1 MSEDLDILKIVAEN
15 PSISQ
20 RKIAERT
27 GSSLG
32 QVSFLIKKF
41 VKKGLIKIEG
51 QSSKSLRYNLT
62 PKGITEKATLTLEYI
77 KISYDAVSVL
87 TDKIKCL
94 VEEYVNKGVKI
105 FVYGANDEMMQI
117 IKLVLNGD
125 HITCNQWR
133 HIDNN
138 LDEVELINNGDGYV
152 ILCWESALK
161 EELKGKHLNVINVL
175 E

>member
-1 MSEDLDILKIVAEN
+1 MTDDLDILKIVADN

-27 GSSLG
+27 GISLG
-32 QVSFLIKKF
+32 QVNFLIKKF

-62 PKGITEKATLTLEYI
+62 PKGIAEKATLTLEYI

-87 TDKIKCL
+87 TDKIRCL
-94 VEEYVNKGVKI
+94 VEVYDCKGEKI
-105 FVYGANDEMMQI
+105 FVYGSNDEMMQI
-117 IKLVLNGD
+117 IKFVLNGN
-125 HITCNQWR
+125 HITCNQWQN
-133 HIDNN
+133 IDCN
-138 LDEVELINNGDGYV
+138 LEEVEFINNGDGYV
-152 ILCWESALK
+152 VFCWEGTLK
-161 EELKGKHLNVINVL
+161 EELKEKNLNVINVL